1 MTAQKYYVNK
11 VIYKYFIQKN
21 YKKNLKL
28 KYCYENTINLP
39 LFPSKII
46 AIRMSQKIVE
56 LVNLWA
62 RYEAERPDLSIEDF
76 CVQVLAERAQA
87 AIHDEK
93 VFDYAWTA
101 EELLNGRLGRMLGR
115 LAKYVNIYSKKAF
128 ADADLNNVEDVVY
141 LGVLQ
146 MMGNPRKTDL
156 INAMLSEFPSGIDII
171 KRLLRLELVTETP
184 DLEDK
189 RSKRLHL
196 TDKGRLCLHD
206 SFPLINRVSEMAF
219 TTLNTAEKML
229 LLQLLGR
236 LEDFHDQ
243 RYRDVRNADFATT
256 RQLLQ
261 NHNA

>member
-1 MTAQKYYVNK
+1 M
-11 VIYKYFIQKN
+11 
-21 YKKNLKL
+21 
-28 KYCYENTINLP
+28 
-39 LFPSKII
+39 SKT
-46 AIRMSQKIVE
+46 IVE

-62 RYEAERPDLSIEDF
+62 KHEARRPNLSIEDF
-76 CVQVLAERAQA
+76 CVQVLAERAQNA
-87 AIHDEK
+87 SADEM

-128 ADADLNNVEDVVY
+128 AESGINNVEDVIY

-171 KRLLRLELVTETP
+171 KRLIKLELVEETP
-184 DLEDK
+184 DQEDK

-196 TDKGRLCLHD
+196 TEKGSQCLLG
-206 SFPLINRVSEMAF
+206 SMPLINRVSALAF

-243 RYRDVRNADFATT
+243 HYREIRNADFETA
-256 RQLLQ
+256 RQVLE
-261 NHNA
+261 NHNT